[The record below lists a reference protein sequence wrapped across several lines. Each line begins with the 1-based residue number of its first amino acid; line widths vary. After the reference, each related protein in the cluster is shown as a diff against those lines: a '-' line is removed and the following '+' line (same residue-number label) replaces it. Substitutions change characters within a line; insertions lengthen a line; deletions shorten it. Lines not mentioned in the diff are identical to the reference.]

1 MIRGLLPR
9 LCKVVRIESYTL
21 LCVKLFRTGRFHL
34 HAAALRKE
42 GFIVSSETKRVLNV
56 IQLIVEIGIIIGYV
70 VGLIPF
76 GFLWSGGW
84 VVPLVFVSA
93 VIGLINSNRTLLPA
107 VVNIVLAF
115 LSYIPLVGYVTRI
128 VGLLVSAYNISL
140 IRRDQ
145 Y

>member
-1 MIRGLLPR
+1 M
-9 LCKVVRIESYTL
+9 
-21 LCVKLFRTGRFHL
+21 
-34 HAAALRKE
+34 
-42 GFIVSSETKRVLNV
+42 SSETKRVLNV

-107 VVNIVLAF
+107 
-115 LSYIPLVGYVTRI
+115 
-128 VGLLVSAYNISL
+128 
-140 IRRDQ
+140 
-145 Y
+145 

>member
-1 MIRGLLPR
+1 M
-9 LCKVVRIESYTL
+9 
-21 LCVKLFRTGRFHL
+21 
-34 HAAALRKE
+34 
-42 GFIVSSETKRVLNV
+42 SSETKRVLNV